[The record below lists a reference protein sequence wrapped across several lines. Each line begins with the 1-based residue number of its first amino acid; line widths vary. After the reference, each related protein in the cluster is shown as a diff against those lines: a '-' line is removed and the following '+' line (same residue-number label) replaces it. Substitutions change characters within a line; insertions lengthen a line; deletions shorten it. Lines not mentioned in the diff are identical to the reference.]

1 MHDRRIWARGLTK
14 NEVGKP
20 ITVDGHRYFLRSAEH
35 YDGRTVLT
43 VVATVELQHDAEVI
57 VHE

>member
-1 MHDRRIWARGLTK
+1 
-14 NEVGKP
+14 VGKP